1 MKDYKRALRRWNET
15 CKFEK
20 RIKTWVPAN
29 RTQCFYEPGKG
40 INILPF
46 EEVRDKIRK
55 GELWSFLKDTS
66 TPCSCSMCSYP
77 KYVRTPKQGID
88 KEIWEGILDS
98 QD

>member
-20 RIKTWVPAN
+20 RIRMWAPSGRSQYFMNKDK
-29 RTQCFYEPGKG
+29 RLIC
-40 INILPF
+40 LSC
-46 EEVRDKIRK
+46 EELRDKIRE
-55 GELWSFLKDTS
+55 GEYWSFLKDTS

-77 KYVRTPKQGID
+77 KYVRTPKQVID